1 MNEERK
7 EGRKRASERECEG
20 GRTKE
25 GREKDSLNKHSKNST
40 VVIVISLIKTRETPI
55 NKIRLNCSVQMQ
67 GKMILRMRAWRDL
80 PFCMG
85 SKPRKQ

>member
-1 MNEERK
+1 MNEEMK

-25 GREKDSLNKHSKNST
+25 GREEDSLNKHSKNST

-55 NKIRLNCSVQMQ
+55 NKNSLKLFSSNAR
-67 GKMILRMRAWRDL
+67 
-80 PFCMG
+80 
-85 SKPRKQ
+85 